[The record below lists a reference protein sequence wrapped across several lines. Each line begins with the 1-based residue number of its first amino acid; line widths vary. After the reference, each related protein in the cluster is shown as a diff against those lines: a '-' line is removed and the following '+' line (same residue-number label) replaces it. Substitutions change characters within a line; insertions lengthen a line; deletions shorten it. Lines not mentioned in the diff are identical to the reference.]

1 MYQRLTVYRYCSEL
15 CRARSALQD
24 GIFVCYNSSHIEN
37 HSADVILMS
46 KIRIA
51 RNPTTH
57 SSESNVAKA
66 HESEPWK
73 TGRSSVYM
81 YHPGGD
87 TSNPPKD
94 APSALNEVIIPN
106 VNLPKVCSINRRHAV
121 QIVTDSLQSLH
132 EQFNKYGKEG
142 Y

>member
-1 MYQRLTVYRYCSEL
+1 M
-15 CRARSALQD
+15 ALLY
-24 GIFVCYNSSHIEN
+24 VTTLSHVEN
-37 HSADVILMS
+37 RCTDKILMS
-46 KIRIA
+46 KIHIA

-57 SSESNVAKA
+57 SSEANIAKA

-106 VNLPKVCSINRRHAV
+106 VNLPKVYSIKRCHV
-121 QIVTDSLQSLH
+121 VVSYH
-132 EQFNKYGKEG
+132 
-142 Y
+142 

>member
-1 MYQRLTVYRYCSEL
+1 MSKIAAQGIRSLQSTDTARNYVVRVRT
-15 CRARSALQD
+15 CRVALLY
-24 GIFVCYNSSHIEN
+24 VTNLSYTEN
-37 HSADVILMS
+37 RCTDQILMS
-46 KIRIA
+46 RIRIA

-57 SSESNVAKA
+57 SSESKVAKA

-106 VNLPKVCSINRRHAV
+106 VNLPKVCSINGV
-121 QIVTDSLQSLH
+121 MW
-132 EQFNKYGKEG
+132 
-142 Y
+142 